1 MALTAGQQAAIDRM
15 NSGSTSVLDEEEN
28 QSGLTQGQR
37 DAIER
42 MKQRGPAPAPQQD
55 NDDDAGSFDPLA
67 NYKQMYNMTIG
78 TASAIPKAAGALVG
92 LGTYVKGLN
101 KIADPVAEGLYAAGD
116 FIDNTLMTQD
126 QLDKKTQL
134 QTELQNAVQN
144 MPPFPEDASL
154 VDRIKFVSSYVINQ
168 GGAAGAFLKEN
179 PSQIANF
186 VAETIPHIV
195 LGGTVGK
202 GAKAVAVASSGV
214 VKPTSLIGRGL
225 ERAANASAA
234 TYGALGE
241 GVIAAGD
248 VGAGTA
254 IEQRAQG
261 NFDYSA
267 DRLYGLLA
275 LPTTALI
282 GRTGGRF
289 SGIADA
295 DTLATGLATNAAKDL
310 VKLGGIKKVAKGA
323 VVEAGEEFLQSGSE
337 QIFSNLANDKP
348 FYQDVGSSSVIGAA
362 TGAGLGAGVNTASA
376 LSAGPSNSGTELDS
390 SAIIEEAPSTEALI
404 AEADAQNEAE
414 LEQADQQADV
424 DSAARD
430 AAAPSFTPYEEFV
443 KARVGQVDAQNELD
457 IGDPNSKISAAFQAH
472 LKAYRATATTVEL
485 AESYGEKGLNKIKTK
500 FLKDVKE
507 GNTDTEADAAAYLEA
522 LDKHA
527 AEVAALPQDPAAIA
541 ARERQAIIDTPA
553 RTNSKAIEKAEA
565 LYGKD
570 WVNSGQYDE
579 LAAVV
584 NGGKFRQKTF
594 DAAVDKIENPPIDVN
609 ALTTSREQKLEAVR
623 QAVRK
628 VTEGLTGK
636 NDKAVFKTFS
646 EAIFNFEGDKYLEK
660 RVLANKKDGTG
671 ATSFTQLA
679 KDAGVKDA
687 SSAKTVLK
695 RIGPKLAD
703 ALGIT
708 MEQLPAL
715 LASLRAANN
724 VSAQDGDT
732 AELDQQSVVEEQT
745 DAVAQEPGD
754 NVASDGNEAA
764 NRVGDGRIDQ
774 DEFTDPNEQLDKAEL
789 GVGGS
794 FGTKAS
800 ANQGAYDGVSQQ
812 EKKFTESRSNEAN
825 EVNEERVEAAKVN
838 YEAQRK
844 AMIAEFGVIALKM
857 WRDGVSEGGPSFGQ
871 ISTIDQG
878 DWVGSVMEHASTN
891 DDAQLAEDLRNI
903 ETLYDAANDG
913 VTMENTDVQTNK
925 EDEAS
930 GPDTSTQGSEGGG
943 VETRSSGNTD
953 AEPRRTA
960 KPATAK
966 PATAKPAPK
975 IANRVTAEDILAK
988 NPDMTPEQAQ
998 TNATAIN
1005 GQLAVSKPKSFSKKR
1020 TITNATTTSNLQV
1033 VADGLFEDFV
1043 AMNDKDSVEL
1053 TVEPGGI
1060 YSPIQ
1065 IHATAKDAVRALKGS
1080 VKLSE
1085 LKSAQAVIDPRDGK
1099 RAHFI
1104 AENINVGT
1112 EAAVIAHEVGVHLGL
1127 ENNFL
1132 SKKEV
1137 VALSQEVN
1145 KWSNLDETAVERQI
1159 HDAVV
1164 GRIAFARMNG
1174 MVEEQVPI
1182 EIIAYAVE
1190 EAVLRGVSPSKVEV
1204 DNAAGWLSKV
1214 QDFFSELTSRWFS
1227 SKNEAVFK
1235 ASELVALAQGAAQ
1248 SAMEQVAVEKGAASN
1263 QEKDIVSYYGGLAPT
1278 EVPADAVLLERLEDE
1293 NGQEVFSWGKDSKF
1307 GAQTNIKT
1315 AAFFDENGTMDME
1328 VFSDELN
1335 GPIVSV
1341 NLEAASYTDTGNPV
1355 PNVYMLSIYGPDSI
1369 LFSIPEDFD
1378 ITKTKDVDGANWV
1391 RLEGVRHRDVVRLLT
1406 EARRR
1411 LTRRNNGR
1419 IPNITFNRVTGAAA
1433 STTETGRVGARTDE
1447 QLFKRFSFKDQTSIP
1462 AVKKK
1467 ANREWVRDNMG
1478 GDGAVNIY
1486 DNTVEIAKQAASSL
1500 KFVHNIVRD
1509 VRKDMPSVGK
1519 WWDAMIAADVTRSE
1533 IKQSFSDVQKQVRAL
1548 KKGRLE
1554 TVNKFLGDSTFNQK
1568 WGYDPQSYHPD
1579 LFAAKKVKIDKVA
1592 QVQFNR
1598 LSKTEKTLV
1607 ADIFAHGERM
1617 RQRKVA
1623 LLKQLGITA
1632 KFFQDSSM
1640 EGPYAPLKRFGNNVA
1655 ELKSARYMAAE
1666 RAASAEGATKAQ
1678 KALFEK
1684 LKSDGDHYVISF
1696 FDTYGAATA
1705 FIDQNKKTFAFGVST
1720 KRRPSLEQDRVSN
1733 PEVYEKVMAALAAS
1747 NNSDMDSKSKTA
1759 FREMVLDMYFQ
1770 SMDERSARTSGARRL
1785 NRAGYDKNMVRGF
1798 LNHARSEA
1806 SLIAQMENGT
1816 EINTA
1821 LAEAGKEVKVN
1832 GNTDEERQRVL
1843 NTITSHYQ
1851 KILTRSDT
1859 PIQDRIAT
1867 ANSVYM
1873 LLTSAGYHLTNAT
1886 QPTMVTVPRIA
1897 GDFNDYSGTWSALFR
1912 GYKVALSASKI
1923 GLNLETE
1930 ISFDKVPVKYH
1941 SLLKELQ
1948 DRQIL
1953 DQGMEEDGAFDRFN
1967 TGWEGLNKASDVL
1980 GTITRKLYNA
1990 AKFVESQNRISSA
2003 IAAYDMAL
2011 SNPTANPSKTLNNS
2025 PEGRA
2030 QQYAIDVVEDTQGNF
2045 SELDA
2050 PLLIKQLSSV
2060 KLAVQYRKYQLL
2072 MAWHYTNAFNE
2083 AFRSETK
2090 ETKAAGKRVLG
2101 YSLVHAAMGAGAVGV
2116 PGSSLAFW
2124 VATLLMGGE
2133 EEPKDLERWIKENI
2147 DDGLLGDVLS
2157 KGVFTTIG
2165 LDLTTKLSQDK
2176 IMSPLPYVDLT
2187 PGASGASDLVMGL
2200 AGPFGTTATNFF
2212 RSWEYFAQGDMLKGV
2227 EYLVPKGIRT
2237 AVESYRLGTEGLTT
2251 KSGVTLVDPTQFDVK
2266 SLLINALGLP
2276 ATEINRVKWTRGQ
2289 QYELEQYFS
2298 TASSRIR
2305 KDYIEAT
2312 KARDRDGQAAAREAF
2327 RENEK
2332 AKDRV
2337 RPFFNNTRGVLA
2349 RQSMSVLM
2357 KAPRNRSRLERRE
2370 QNKLK

>member
-1 MALTAGQQAAIDRM
+1 MTLTAGQQAAIDRM
-15 NSGSTSVLDEEEN
+15 NGGSTSVLDEEED

-42 MKQRGPAPAPQQD
+42 MKSRSSAPAPQQ
-55 NDDDAGSFDPLA
+55 DDDAGSFDPFA

-78 TASAIPKAAGALVG
+78 AASAIPKAAGALAG
-92 LGTYVKGLN
+92 LGTYVPGLN

-126 QLDKKTQL
+126 QLDKKAQL
-134 QTELQNAVQN
+134 QTELQTAVQN
-144 MPPFPEDASL
+144 MPPFPEDATI
-154 VDRIKFVSSYVINQ
+154 VDRIKFVSDYVINQ
-168 GGAAGAFLKEN
+168 GGAAGTFLAEN
-179 PSQIANF
+179 PTQIANF

-195 LGGTVGK
+195 LGGAVGK
-202 GAKAVAVASSGV
+202 GAKGVAVAATGIT
-214 VKPTSLIGRGL
+214 KPTSLIGRGL
-225 ERAANASAA
+225 ERAANASAT

-261 NFDYSA
+261 NFDYSP

-275 LPTTALI
+275 APTTALI

-289 SGIADA
+289 SGITDA

-310 VKLGGIKKVAKGA
+310 VKLGALKKVAKGT
-323 VVEAGEEFLQSGSE
+323 VVEAGEEFLQSGTE
-337 QIFSNLANDKP
+337 QSFSNLANDKP
-348 FYQDVGSSSVIGAA
+348 FYQDVGSSAVIGAA
-362 TGAGLGAGVNTASA
+362 TGAGLGAGVNAASA
-376 LSAGPSNSGTELDS
+376 LSRDTGTQLPSSIVEEAAPSIETEL
-390 SAIIEEAPSTEALI
+390 
-404 AEADAQNEAE
+404 AEARVQNEQALAE
-414 LEQADQQADV
+414 AAQEAEAV
-424 DSAARD
+424 DAVRE
-430 AAAPSFTPYEEFV
+430 AAAPSFVPFEEFV
-443 KARVGQVDAQNELD
+443 QDRVNQVDEQNKLNL
-457 IGDPNSKISAAFQAH
+457 GDPNSEISTAFKAH
-472 LKAYRATATTVEL
+472 LNEYRASASQ
-485 AESYGEKGLNKIKTK
+485 ADKAKSYSEIGLNEIKTD
-500 FLKDVKE
+500 FLKSVKK
-507 GNTDTEADAAAYLEA
+507 GNTDAEADAAAYMEA
-522 LDKHA
+522 LDNHA
-527 AEVAALPQDPAAIA
+527 AEIAANPPVAEDPAAIA
-541 ARERQAIIDTPA
+541 ARERQSIIDTPA
-553 RTNSKAIEKAEA
+553 RTTSKAIEKAEA

-594 DAAVDKIENPPIDVN
+594 DAAIDKIENPPISVN
-609 ALTTSREQKLEAVR
+609 ASTTTREQKLLAVREAVGR
-623 QAVRK
+623 VS
-628 VTEGLTGK
+628 EGLTGK
-636 NDKAVFKTFS
+636 NDKAVFDTFS
-646 EAIFNFEGDKYLEK
+646 QSIFNFEGDKYLEQ

-695 RIGPKLAD
+695 RIGPKLAE

-708 MEQLPAL
+708 TEQLPAL
-715 LASLRAANN
+715 LASLRPVNV

-732 AELDQQSVVEEQT
+732 AQLDQQSTVEDQAEQT
-745 DAVAQEPGD
+745 DAVGQEPGD
-754 NVASDGNEAA
+754 NVANDGNEAA
-764 NRVGDGRIDQ
+764 NPVGDGRMDQ
-774 DEFTDPNEQLDKAEL
+774 DEVMDPTEQLDKAEL

-800 ANQGAYDGVSQQ
+800 ANQGAYDGVSEA
-812 EKKFTESRSNEAN
+812 EKKFTKSRSNEAN
-825 EVNEERVEAAKVN
+825 EVNDERVEAAKVN

-857 WRDGVSEGGPSFGQ
+857 WRDGVSDGGPSFGQ
-871 ISTIDQG
+871 ISTIDQA

-913 VTMENTDVQTNK
+913 VTMENTDVQNNE

-930 GPDTSTQGSEGGG
+930 GPDTSAKGSEGSG
-943 VETRSSGNTD
+943 VETRSSRNTD
-953 AEPRRTA
+953 AEPRRTT

-966 PATAKPAPK
+966 E
-975 IANRVTAEDILAK
+975 VTP
-988 NPDMTPEQAQ
+988 PDS
-998 TNATAIN
+998 
-1005 GQLAVSKPKSFSKKR
+1005 SKPKSFSKKR
-1020 TITNATTTSNLQV
+1020 TTTNATTAANLQV

-1043 AMNDKDSVEL
+1043 AMNDKDSKKL

-1127 ENNFL
+1127 ENKFL

-1137 VALSQEVN
+1137 VALSQEVGE
-1145 KWSNLDETAVERQI
+1145 WSSLDETAVERQI
-1159 HDAVV
+1159 YDAVV
-1164 GRIAFARMNG
+1164 GRIAFARMTG

-1182 EIIAYAVE
+1182 ETIAYAVE

-1214 QDFFSELTSRWFS
+1214 QDFFSEITGRWFS
-1227 SKNEAVFK
+1227 NKNEAVFK
-1235 ASELVALAQGAAQ
+1235 ASELVALVQGAAQ

-1278 EVPADAVLLERLEDE
+1278 EVPADAVLLERLEK
-1293 NGQEVFSWGKDSKF
+1293 GREVFSWGKDSKF

-1315 AAFFDENGTMDME
+1315 GAFFDENGSMGME
-1328 VFSDELN
+1328 VFADELN

-1341 NLEAASYTDTGNPV
+1341 NLEAATFSDTGNPV
-1355 PNVYMLSIYGPDSI
+1355 PNVYLLSIYGPDAQSVG
-1369 LFSIPEDFD
+1369 IPEDFD
-1378 ITKTKDVDGANWV
+1378 ITKTKDVDGGNWV

-1433 STTETGRVGARTDE
+1433 STTETGRVGSRTDKE
-1447 QLFKRFSFKDQTSIP
+1447 LFKRFSFKDQTSIP

-1509 VRKDMPSVGK
+1509 SRKDMPSIGK
-1519 WWDAMIAADVTRSE
+1519 WWDAMIAADVTRNE
-1533 IKQSFSDVQKQVRAL
+1533 IKQSLSDVQKQVRAL

-1568 WGYDPQSYHPD
+1568 WGYDPQVFHPD
-1579 LFAAKKVKIDKVA
+1579 LFDKKTVAVDKAA

-1598 LSKTEKTLV
+1598 LSETEKILV

-1623 LLKQLGITA
+1623 LAKKLGVSA
-1632 KFFQDSSM
+1632 KFFNASAL
-1640 EGPYAPLKRFGNNVA
+1640 EGPYSPLKRFGNNAA
-1655 ELKSARYMAAE
+1655 ELKSARYIAAE
-1666 RAASAEGATKAQ
+1666 KTAEAEGATKAQ
-1678 KALFEK
+1678 KDLFEK
-1684 LKSDGDHYVISF
+1684 LKSDKDHYVISF
-1696 FDTYGAATA
+1696 FDTMGAAKA
-1705 FIDQNKKTFAFGVST
+1705 FVDQNKKAFSFSQTT
-1720 KRRPSLEQDRVSN
+1720 KRAPNLESDRVSN
-1733 PEVYEKVMAALAAS
+1733 PEVYEKVMAALAANDS
-1747 NNSDMDSKSKTA
+1747 SSMDDKSKTA
-1759 FREMVLDMYFQ
+1759 FREMVRDMYFQ
-1770 SMDERSARTSGARRL
+1770 SLDERSARVSGARRL
-1785 NRAGYDKNMVRGF
+1785 NRAGYEQNMVRAF
-1798 LNHARSEA
+1798 INHGKSEA
-1806 SLIAQMENGT
+1806 GLIAQMENGT

-1821 LAEAGKEVKVN
+1821 LAEAAKEVKIN
-1832 GNTDEERQRVL
+1832 GNRDEERQRVF

-1851 KILTRSDT
+1851 KVLTRSDT
-1859 PIQDRIAT
+1859 PIQDRVAT

-1912 GYKVALSASKI
+1912 GYKIALSASKL

-1930 ISFDKVPVKYH
+1930 INFDKVPTKYH
-1941 SLLKELQ
+1941 SLLRELQ

-1980 GTITRKLYNA
+1980 GTITRKLYNV

-2003 IAAYDMAL
+2003 VAAYDMAL
-2011 SNPTANPSKTLNNS
+2011 SNPTANPSKTLKNS

-2101 YSLVHAAMGAGAVGV
+2101 YSLVHAAMGAGVVGV
-2116 PGSSLAFW
+2116 PGASLAFW
-2124 VATLLMGGE
+2124 VATFFNGGE

-2157 KGVFTTIG
+2157 KGAFTTIG

-2187 PGASGASDLVMGL
+2187 PGAAGASDLIMGL

-2212 RSWEYFAQGDMLKGV
+2212 RAWEYFAQGDTLKGI
-2227 EYLVPKGIRT
+2227 EYSTPKGIRT

-2251 KSGVTLVDPTQFDVK
+2251 KSGVTLVDPTLFDVK
-2266 SLLINALGLP
+2266 SLLVNALGLP
-2276 ATEINRVKWTRGQ
+2276 ATEINRIKWTRGQ
-2289 QYELEQYFS
+2289 QYELTQYFNKE
-2298 TASSRIR
+2298 SSRIR
-2305 KDYIEAT
+2305 KNYIEAT
-2312 KARDRDGQAAAREAF
+2312 RARDRDGQAEAREAF

-2332 AKDRV
+2332 AKARV

-2349 RQSMSVLM
+2349 RQSMSELM
-2357 KAPRNRSRLERRE
+2357 KAPRNRSRLERKE
-2370 QNKLK
+2370 QNKLE